1 MPDLK
6 NRRPLASRQTRLA
19 QGAARWLTARGASPD
34 AISAAGIL
42 AALLAGAALAFAS
55 AHPALWLAG
64 AVCVQLRLLANLL
77 DGMVA
82 VEGGR
87 GGPLGPLWNE
97 APDRIEDVA
106 ILYGFGLAAGAP
118 LLGLW
123 TCVAALL
130 TAYLRVLGG
139 SLGLPQS
146 FVGPMAKQH
155 RMAAV
160 TAGSGLGLIEA
171 LAGGGWGLPRLVLM
185 AILAGAILTAARR
198 SLGIAAEL
206 RERG

>member
-6 NRRPLASRQTRLA
+6 NRRPLASRQTPLA

-42 AALLAGAALAFAS
+42 AALLAGAALAFAPG
-55 AHPALWLAG
+55 HPALWLAG

-97 APDRIEDVA
+97 APDRIEDIA

-123 TCVAALL
+123 ACVAALL

-160 TAGSGLGLIEA
+160 TAGCALGLVEA
-171 LAGGGWGLPRLVLM
+171 LAGGGWGLPRLVLGVV
-185 AILAGAILTAARR
+185 LAGAILTAVRR
-198 SLGIAAEL
+198 TLGIAAQL